1 MIFDWLHTLDETATA
16 TTEHE
21 QEAVPDG
28 QEQGMPKKKEDS
40 K

>member
-21 QEAVPDG
+21 QDVVPEG
-28 QEQGMPKKKEDS
+28 QEPGMPKKEEDS